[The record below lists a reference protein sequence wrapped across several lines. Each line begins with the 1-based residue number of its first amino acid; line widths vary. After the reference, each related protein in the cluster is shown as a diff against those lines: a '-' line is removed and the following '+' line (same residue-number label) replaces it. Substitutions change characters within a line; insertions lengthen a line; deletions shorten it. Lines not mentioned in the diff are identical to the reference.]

1 MLVNKLNK
9 LNQTDLFAP
18 FFTQYSHA
26 KPRSSGNQPFVKS
39 QKERIHDLVVTRHYV
54 AQKSIWSGR
63 TLKQCIFQEV
73 VDNLNTVSLE
83 DYCYNY
89 QDSSVGLQYE
99 KWTWILIS

>member
-1 MLVNKLNK
+1 MKMLVNKLNK

-18 FFTQYSHA
+18 FFFTQYGHA
-26 KPRSSGNQPFVKS
+26 KPCSSGNQPIVKS
-39 QKERIHDLVVTRHYV
+39 QKERILDLVVTRHYGG
-54 AQKSIWSGR
+54 QQSIWSSR

-83 DYCYNY
+83 GYCYNY

-99 KWTWILIS
+99 K